1 MAKAYTERVVAMS
14 TVDFE
19 TIGSLAIVTINR
31 AHTRN
36 AIDRPTAEGLADGFR
51 RFDRDDSLE
60 VAILTGAGGRFDQPI
75 G

>member
-36 AIDRPTAEGLADGFR
+36 AIDRPTAEGLADVGFAASTAMIHSR
-51 RFDRDDSLE
+51 SL
-60 VAILTGAGGRFDQPI
+60 F
-75 G
+75 